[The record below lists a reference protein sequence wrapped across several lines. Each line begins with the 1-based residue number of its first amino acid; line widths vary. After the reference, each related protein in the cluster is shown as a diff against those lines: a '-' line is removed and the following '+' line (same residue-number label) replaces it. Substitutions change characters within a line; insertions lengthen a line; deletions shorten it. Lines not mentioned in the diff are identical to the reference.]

1 MCVCSI
7 VAYIST
13 NIIPLG
19 FLIITYYTGAQNPT
33 AVIIIATIVVIII
46 EAPIIHMGVGQ
57 NYGPFSVL

>member
-1 MCVCSI
+1 MCVCVCSI

-19 FLIITYYTGAQNPT
+19 FLIITYYTGAQDPT

-46 EAPIIHMGVGQ
+46 EP
-57 NYGPFSVL
+57 